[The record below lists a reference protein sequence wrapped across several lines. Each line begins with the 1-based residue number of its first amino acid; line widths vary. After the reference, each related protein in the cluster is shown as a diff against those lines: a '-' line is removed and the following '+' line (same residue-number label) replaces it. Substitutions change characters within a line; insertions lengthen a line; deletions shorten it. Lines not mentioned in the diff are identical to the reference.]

1 MPTAPASLADVTAA
15 ARPVVERIVWC
26 AVASVSPIGE
36 PRSRLMHPVWWWDG
50 PAPVALVTARTTP
63 LKVRHLAANPRV
75 TCHYWDASHDTVA
88 VDATAEWLDLA
99 GREEAWERLRSV
111 PPPVGF
117 DPAMIWPDGP
127 ASPDSGILRFTA
139 HRVVATAAGQPG
151 LRWSAGN

>member
-1 MPTAPASLADVTAA
+1 M
-15 ARPVVERIVWC
+15 WC